1 MSDITNGI
9 TEEEKANIYVV
20 GVRVTWKKKRGN
32 SHINMYRGS
41 VESPETVVTRSEN
54 VKAMNANPMLISQL
68 MTAFGATGK
77 AVQDFHILSEYS
89 REQIGKSNHYLKLKD

>member
-1 MSDITNGI
+1 MEGVTNGM

-20 GVRVTWKKKRGN
+20 GVRCTWRKKRGN
-32 SHINMYRGS
+32 SYINMYRGS
-41 VESPETVVTRSEN
+41 ETNPETIVTRSEN

-77 AVQDFHILSEYS
+77 AVEDFHVLSEYS
-89 REQIGKSNHYLKLKD
+89 REQIGKSSYYLKLKD